1 MKPNDNINQAIIKI
15 GGMHCAMC
23 VKTVEN
29 ALRKVPG
36 VSTVN
41 VNLASEKAYL
51 ALNDEQFSINAAR
64 QAIESAGY
72 QYLGR
77 EGETAVDQ
85 NEALQRE
92 LRLKMR
98 RIIIG
103 FVAGIILMVPMFVT
117 IHLPFAIAYLMLIL
131 ATPVFIYLSYPI
143 FRAAGQAL
151 RNHSLNMDVM
161 YAMGVGVAFLA
172 SLLGTFEIILTR
184 DFMFFETA
192 IFLATFLTLGR
203 YLEARAKG
211 KTSTAIKR
219 LIGLQPKTAI
229 VIRNGIESEIPV
241 DAVAVDDIV
250 IVKPGGR
257 LPVDGIVIEGESF
270 VDESMLTGESLPVFK
285 QTGAKVNGGTL
296 SQNGVLHIR
305 AQRVGRETLLAQ
317 IIRLVDQAQGSRP
330 PVQRLAD
337 TVVSYFIPVILTIA
351 ILAFIVWY
359 FIAGQTLLFSLTTLI
374 SVLVIACP
382 CALGLATPTAVT
394 VGIGRG
400 AELGLLIKNGTALE
414 VAPRITSV
422 VFDKTGTLT
431 TGKPVVTDVFTNE
444 ISEENIIR
452 YAAAVENNSEHPL
465 GNAIVNFAKK
475 QKIAIP
481 SAENFTAFGGRGV
494 SALVENREILI
505 GTAVFFQ
512 EREITISPENL
523 SVAQKYADSGKSAVF
538 VAIDGQAAGVIAI
551 ADTLKDSAVPAIG
564 KLKKAGL
571 NVAMITGD
579 NLRTA
584 QAIAKQAAIDTV
596 LAEVLPA
603 DKADAIHQLQKKGE
617 VVAFIGDGI
626 NDAVALAQADVGIAI
641 GSGTDVAVESGDIVL
656 IRNDLNDVSAALQLS
671 RKVMSR
677 IKQNLFWA
685 FAYNTALVPVAA
697 GALYPLFGI
706 TFRPELGGLAMALS
720 SVTVITLSLGLRRFV
735 PKRLSP
741 LV

>member
-1 MKPNDNINQAIIKI
+1 P
-15 GGMHCAMC
+15 
-23 VKTVEN
+23 
-29 ALRKVPG
+29 L
-36 VSTVN
+36 
-41 VNLASEKAYL
+41 
-51 ALNDEQFSINAAR
+51 
-64 QAIESAGY
+64 
-72 QYLGR
+72 
-77 EGETAVDQ
+77 
-85 NEALQRE
+85 
-92 LRLKMR
+92 
-98 RIIIG
+98 
-103 FVAGIILMVPMFVT
+103 
-117 IHLPFAIAYLMLIL
+117 
-131 ATPVFIYLSYPI
+131 
-143 FRAAGQAL
+143 
-151 RNHSLNMDVM
+151 
-161 YAMGVGVAFLA
+161 
-172 SLLGTFEIILTR
+172 
-184 DFMFFETA
+184 
-192 IFLATFLTLGR
+192 
-203 YLEARAKG
+203 
-211 KTSTAIKR
+211 
-219 LIGLQPKTAI
+219 
-229 VIRNGIESEIPV
+229 

-257 LPVDGIVIEGESF
+257 LPVDGIVIDGESF

-296 SQNGVLHIR
+296 NQNGVLHIR

-475 QKIAIP
+475 QKIDIP